1 MEPEVIQVLS
11 LLVVA
16 LLLFA
21 SELIA
26 VDVVAVCLLLLLVGS
41 GLLDIS
47 PALAGFGHP
56 AVVGVGALFVVSE
69 GLLRTGALGFLS
81 NRLLKWSGG
90 NQGVLTILILIIVLV
105 ASAFLNNTPVVA
117 MFIPV
122 VLGTCL
128 KTGVN
133 PSKILIPLSYAAILG
148 GTCTL
153 IGTSTNILVASI
165 ARESAGIELGM
176 FDFTRL
182 GGLLAVI
189 GLAYLIF
196 IGPKLVPERQTI
208 TSLASLGGDRR
219 QREYVTEIQ
228 IRGGDLVGCRFG
240 ETLLA
245 TSSKVRILQVI
256 RGESIIWPPLDDL
269 VLQSGDA
276 LVISGN
282 IEELMKVQEDSGV
295 ASLAEIVSETQGTPQ
310 EKEAELAEL
319 LVLPNSRF
327 IGQPLGTLELRRR
340 FGLHVLAIQRHGMH
354 MKSKISEHPLRT
366 GDVLLIQG
374 TPDSLDRIRGEE
386 GLVLMSGVEDV
397 LVKKEKAPIAIA
409 ILCVVILLLATQ
421 TLPMAAIALG
431 GAVLMVLTGCISG
444 TKAYESIQWRILVLI
459 AGMLAMG
466 QAMEQTGAAL
476 WIAEQVTSLQA
487 VLGAEGLVIVTLIVA
502 ALLTEM
508 ISNAAVAA
516 VLVPVSL
523 KIATQLDVNPEPFI
537 MAVAFG
543 ASLSFLT
550 PVGYQT
556 NTLVYGAGGYRFT
569 DFARVGAPLVIIL
582 WMICGKL
589 IPWIWPL

>member
-1 MEPEVIQVLS
+1 MDPAIFQVLA

-21 SELIA
+21 SELVA
-26 VDVVAVCLLLLLVGS
+26 VDIVAICLLLFLVGS
-41 GLLDIS
+41 NLLDIS
-47 PALAGFGHP
+47 SALAGFGHP

-90 NQGVLTILILIIVLV
+90 HQGLLTILILIIVLV

-153 IGTSTNILVASI
+153 IGTSTNILVSSI

-189 GLAYLIF
+189 GLVYLIF

-219 QREYVTEIQ
+219 QREYVTEVE
-228 IRGGDLVGCRFG
+228 IRGGELVGSRFG
-240 ETLLA
+240 DTLLA
-245 TSSKVRILQVI
+245 SSGKVRILQVI

-269 VLQSGDA
+269 VLREGDA
-276 LVISGN
+276 LVISGT
-282 IEELMKVQEDSGV
+282 IEELMKLQEGSDV
-295 ASLAEIVSETQGTPQ
+295 ASLAEIVSESQGTPH

-327 IGQPLGTLELRRR
+327 MGQTLGSMELRRR

-354 MKSKISEHPLRT
+354 MRSKISEHPLRA

-374 TPDSLDRIRGEE
+374 TPDSLERIRGEE

-397 LVKKEKAPIAIA
+397 LVKKEKEPIAIG
-409 ILCVVILLLATQ
+409 ILCLVTILLGTQ
-421 TLPMAAIALG
+421 ALPMAAIALG
-431 GAVLMVLTGCISG
+431 GAVLMILSGCISG

-466 QAMEQTGAAL
+466 QAMDQTGAAQ
-476 WIAEQVTSLQA
+476 WIAEQVSGLQGT
-487 VLGAEGLVIVTLIVA
+487 LGAEGLVVVTLIVA

-523 KIATQLDVNPEPFI
+523 KIASQLEVSPEPFI

-543 ASLSFLT
+543 AKV
-550 PVGYQT
+550 PWT
-556 NTLVYGAGGYRFT
+556 NS
-569 DFARVGAPLVIIL
+569 
-582 WMICGKL
+582 
-589 IPWIWPL
+589 